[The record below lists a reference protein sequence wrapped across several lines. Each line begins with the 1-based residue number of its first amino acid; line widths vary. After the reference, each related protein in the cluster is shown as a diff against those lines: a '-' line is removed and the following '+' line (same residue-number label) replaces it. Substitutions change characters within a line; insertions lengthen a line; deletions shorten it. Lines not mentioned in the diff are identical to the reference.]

1 MNRMLALGLCFWMTS
16 ALSQVSVENPWA
28 RPTPPNARLA
38 AGYLTVVNA
47 SGAPDRLVGASSP
60 AAARVEMHVNIKDGD
75 ILRMREVK
83 DLKLPAGGRLELKPV
98 GAHLMF
104 VNIKA
109 PFRQGDTVPVT
120 LRFEKGG
127 EVEVALPV
135 GQPAPAAAGHQHN
148 HKH

>member
-1 MNRMLALGLCFWMTS
+1 MKRMLALGLCFWVTS

-28 RPTPPNARLA
+28 RPTPPNAKLA

-60 AAARVEMHVNIKDGD
+60 AAARVEMHVNIKDGN

-83 DLKLPAGGRLELKPV
+83 DLKLSAGGRLELKPA

-104 VNIKA
+104 VDIKA

-120 LRFEKGG
+120 LRFEKAGDVQ
-127 EVEVALPV
+127 VELHV
-135 GQPAPAAAGHQHN
+135 GQPSAHPHD

>member
-1 MNRMLALGLCFWMTS
+1 VRLFFALSMSFFATS
-16 ALSQVSVENPWA
+16 ALAQLSVENPWA
-28 RPTPPNARLA
+28 RPTPPNAKLA

-47 SGAPDRLVGASSP
+47 AGAPDRLVGASSP
-60 AAARVEMHVNIKDGD
+60 AAGRVEMHVNIKDGN

-83 DLKLPAGGRLELKPV
+83 DLKVSAGGRLELKPA

-104 VNIKA
+104 VGIKA

-120 LRFEKGG
+120 LRFEKAGD
-127 EVEVALPV
+127 VEVALHV
-135 GQPAPAAAGHQHN
+135 GQPSPHPHN